1 MHLCIIC
8 IIMHYILWMLISV
21 TMVKIF
27 KKIPWNLN
35 RKEQLDKKCNIA
47 QKWKWNLQTETIC
60 KKQSEAVKLF
70 IFHVKL
76 RMFQTHMIYSLSWN
90 IIVHNYVT

>member
-1 MHLCIIC
+1 MRII
-8 IIMHYILWMLISV
+8 
-21 TMVKIF
+21 
-27 KKIPWNLN
+27 
-35 RKEQLDKKCNIA
+35 
-47 QKWKWNLQTETIC
+47 LQTETIC

-70 IFHVKL
+70 IVHVKL